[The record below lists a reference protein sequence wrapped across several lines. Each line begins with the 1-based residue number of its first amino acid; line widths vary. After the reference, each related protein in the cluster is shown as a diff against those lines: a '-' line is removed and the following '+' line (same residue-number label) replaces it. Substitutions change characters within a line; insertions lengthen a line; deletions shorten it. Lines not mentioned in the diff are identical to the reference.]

1 MNAALFDVD
10 GTLLTGPH
18 SSEALFIRHLL
29 RRGVIG
35 PRQAF
40 AAGWFTLVN
49 GVRYGRHVFRRNKA
63 YLSGLALDDV
73 AAIARAFV
81 EGDLHTLIDRVML
94 RRMDEHRRAGEV
106 ILLLTGTPDFL
117 AGPLAEQVGA
127 DGWQA
132 ARYALRAGRFVAA
145 LPVSHPL
152 GDEKVMAAAD
162 LCARHGA
169 NLGEA
174 TAYADSIHDLS
185 LLARVARPVAV
196 RPDRRLAAEARA
208 RDWEIIDAAPG
219 GDHDAA
225 PGRTRTA

>member
-35 PRQAF
+35 PRQAL
-40 AAGWFTLVN
+40 AAGWFTLAN
-49 GVRYGRHVFRRNKA
+49 GMRYGRHVFRKNKA

-81 EGDLHTLIDRVML
+81 EGDLHTRIDRVML
-94 RRMDEHRRAGEV
+94 RRMDEHRRAGEA

-117 AGPLAEQVGA
+117 AGPLAERVGA
-127 DGWQA
+127 DGWEA

-145 LPVSHPL
+145 SPVSHPL
-152 GDEKVMAAAD
+152 GEEKVMAAAD

-169 NLGEA
+169 NLAEA

-208 RDWEIIDAAPG
+208 RDWEIIDAVPG

-225 PGRTRTA
+225 AGRTRTA